1 MDLGCVCMYVVCV
14 YVCLCVCVS
23 ECLCAPAI
31 LVGYM
36 LSSPKITRNV
46 FMMLLECR
54 LVRKCGLEG
63 DGEETDNKYF
73 QMEDEFLE

>member
-1 MDLGCVCMYVVCV
+1 
-14 YVCLCVCVS
+14 
-23 ECLCAPAI
+23 
-31 LVGYM
+31 M